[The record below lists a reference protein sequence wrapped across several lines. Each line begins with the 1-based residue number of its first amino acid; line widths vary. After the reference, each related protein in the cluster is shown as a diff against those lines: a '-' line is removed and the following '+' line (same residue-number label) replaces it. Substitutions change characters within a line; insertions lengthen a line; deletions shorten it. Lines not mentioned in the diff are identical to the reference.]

1 MSPNPK
7 SFMIDDILRSEDTM
21 KEQDNQEDAS
31 KPETITHYNFI
42 MNDFYSQFQN
52 TCRTPVPHPA
62 SVPSMQGKSTS
73 AFLNASTCPVV
84 DARIQTL
91 FWQHLFLRRKIMLQL
106 KPRKG
111 GQIRF
116 SHQQI
121 IDLEKRFHKNKYLSA
136 SERKKLAGRINLTER
151 QVKTWFQN
159 RRAKW
164 RRGTGHTDTETP
176 DTETADQVVP
186 DVLSPDTLS
195 LDVEDDDEEEECS

>member
-1 MSPNPK
+1 
-7 SFMIDDILRSEDTM
+7 
-21 KEQDNQEDAS
+21 
-31 KPETITHYNFI
+31 
-42 MNDFYSQFQN
+42 
-52 TCRTPVPHPA
+52 
-62 SVPSMQGKSTS
+62 
-73 AFLNASTCPVV
+73 
-84 DARIQTL
+84 
-91 FWQHLFLRRKIMLQL
+91 MLQL

-164 RRGTGHTDTETP
+164 RRGTGLTDS
-176 DTETADQVVP
+176 DTHCAETADQLVPDILSP
-186 DVLSPDTLS
+186 DVLR
-195 LDVEDDDEEEECS
+195 LDVEDEDDDEDDE